1 MQGTNNFTGIPS
13 IDSLHKEKF
22 VKENSKLEIFKTVL
36 NKCVEKIVYTNRHTD
51 KTFVIFE
58 VPKILIGYPSYDMKM
73 CILFLI
79 NQLSKKSYYVAFIEP
94 FYLYIDWGTIVGSQT
109 KNLNIIGNIRTNNPA
124 KLKQHTKE
132 LLERFPDTT
141 KVEFVY
147 EDLFKSSKHTSKH
160 GKKNNK
166 KK

>member
-1 MQGTNNFTGIPS
+1 MQGPNTFTGIPS
-13 IDSLHKEKF
+13 IDSLHKEKG
-22 VKENSKLEIFKTVL
+22 VKENSKIEIFKTVL

-94 FYLYIDWGTIVGSQT
+94 FYLYIDWGTVNGSQS
-109 KNLNIIGNIRTNNPA
+109 KNFNIIENIRTNNP
-124 KLKQHTKE
+124 KLKQQTKE
-132 LLERFPDTT
+132 LLEKFPDTT

-147 EDLFKSSKHTSKH
+147 EDLFKQHKNSSKH

-166 KK
+166 RK